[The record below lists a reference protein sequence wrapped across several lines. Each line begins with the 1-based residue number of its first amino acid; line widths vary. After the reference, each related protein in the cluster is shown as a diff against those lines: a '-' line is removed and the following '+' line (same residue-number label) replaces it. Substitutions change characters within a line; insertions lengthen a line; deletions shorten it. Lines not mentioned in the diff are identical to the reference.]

1 MNQLM
6 LQPAKKL
13 PRSHKL
19 NYLMA
24 KGRSGS
30 TLKEFPLLLISALIL
45 SMIVKTF
52 IVQFFYIPSG
62 SMENTLLVNDRVGVN
77 KFGALFSD
85 IKRGEVVVFRD
96 PAEWLS
102 GPVIESEGFRKN
114 VKDALVFVGVLPD
127 PAKQYLIKRV
137 IGVGGDHVVCCDAK
151 GKIEVNGVSVS
162 EPYIYPGNKPSDSEF
177 DVTVPKGFIWVMG
190 DHRGASADSRFH
202 TDDPNQGMV
211 PLDKVTGRALFVIWP
226 FKNMKILDV
235 GKDLSKIPTVSK

>member
-1 MNQLM
+1 MYPRGKGSALRE
-6 LQPAKKL
+6 L
-13 PRSHKL
+13 PI
-19 NYLMA
+19 
-24 KGRSGS
+24 
-30 TLKEFPLLLISALIL
+30 LLVSALIL

-52 IVQFFYIPSG
+52 FVQFFYIPSG

-96 PAEWLS
+96 PADWLS
-102 GPVIESEGFRKN
+102 VPTNEETGIKKVA
-114 VKDALVFVGVLPD
+114 KDALVFVGVLPD

-137 IGVGGDHVVCCDAK
+137 IGVGGDRVVCCNASDQ
-151 GKIEVNGVSVS
+151 IEVNGTPIT
-162 EPYIYPGNKPSDSEF
+162 EPYIYPGDKPSDSEF

-202 TDDPNQGMV
+202 TQDPNKGMV

-226 FKNMKILDV
+226 LSNLGILEV
-235 GKDLSKIPTVSK
+235 GKDLSKIPVSG